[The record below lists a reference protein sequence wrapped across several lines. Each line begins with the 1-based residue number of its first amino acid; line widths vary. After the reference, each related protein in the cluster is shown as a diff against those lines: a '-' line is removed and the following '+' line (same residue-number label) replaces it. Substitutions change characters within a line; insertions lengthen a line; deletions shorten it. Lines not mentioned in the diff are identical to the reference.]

1 MSNKKNPPQEYEV
14 TLRVKVTVSN
24 FSEEDKVLPTLP
36 QVMEDWES
44 YTGGEILGY
53 KELAESVGSE
63 HMDRKIE
70 INLISWSQAPKPDV
84 GPISY

>member
-36 QVMEDWES
+36 QVMEAWES
-44 YTGGEILGY
+44 YTGPSRFMYRPWRSIVKWDVTPWRSGRSTV
-53 KELAESVGSE
+53 SV
-63 HMDRKIE
+63 
-70 INLISWSQAPKPDV
+70 
-84 GPISY
+84 